1 MADWPI
7 TFDDVR
13 AASERLRPHLS
24 PTPVRGYGLLD
35 EAVGRGVRVR
45 VKHENFQPTGAF
57 KVRNGVSALGALAP
71 EVRRRG
77 VVAATRGN
85 HGLGLAWAGTRRA
98 AADMAQTALT
108 ITRVRDIA
116 DSPFG
121 LGPRVR
127 HAAPTTP
134 GARARNALSA

>member
-85 HGLGLAWAGTRRA
+85 HGLGLAWDIEEPSGKMHRRLSSE
-98 AADMAQTALT
+98 QTKED
-108 ITRVRDIA
+108 VV
-116 DSPFG
+116 
-121 LGPRVR
+121 PR
-127 HAAPTTP
+127 
-134 GARARNALSA
+134 